1 MLFDIDDK
9 LYSKIFFIEGLSAHF
24 MVLVLV
30 CLRTM
35 IMRNSLLF
43 FYLLTSF
50 SFVPFKS

>member
-9 LYSKIFFIEGLSAHF
+9 LYPKILVWLIFIEGLSAHF

-43 FYLLTSF
+43 FI
-50 SFVPFKS
+50 